1 VFCSALSG
9 LDLLETRQPRALPW
23 AFLFCA
29 FSAEILPRT
38 RTTNAQM
45 DFVNFLDADENKGR
59 AKFANEKSFIGR
71 LQRPALTWLQ

>member
-1 VFCSALSG
+1 VLCSALSG

-29 FSAEILPRT
+29 FSAQIPNERGM
-38 RTTNAQM
+38 TNAQL
-45 DFVNFLDADENKGR
+45 DFVSFLDGDEKKGH
-59 AKFANEKSFIGR
+59 AKFQDEKVFIET